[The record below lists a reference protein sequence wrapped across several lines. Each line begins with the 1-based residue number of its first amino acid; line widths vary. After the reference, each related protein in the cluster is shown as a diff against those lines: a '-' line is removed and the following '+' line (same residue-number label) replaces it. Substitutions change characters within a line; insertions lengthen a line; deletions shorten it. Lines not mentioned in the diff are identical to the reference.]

1 MERKQLLEQIDLAF
15 PEYLQLWKDI
25 CNIESPSADRVGVN
39 LVADHIAAFCK
50 GKGYAVTRQP
60 TPAGG
65 DMLLIELPGKS
76 DKAPVALMAH
86 MDTVHQKGAF
96 GDPPVTEKD
105 GILYGP
111 GVVDCKGGIA
121 VALLAME
128 ALKACGE
135 EHPPIRFILNAD
147 EEDGTY
153 GKQPAVDFIK
163 ESARG
168 CAAAFN
174 CESGRAGLLVVG
186 RKGIFRAC
194 VTVTG
199 KASHAGNAYFSGV
212 SAVREAAHKILALEA
227 CSEENGITLNCGV
240 IQGGTVSNVVPEHC
254 SFLVDVRFRSDEQ
267 EQRAIACLNE
277 IVGRSYVPGSSSTWE
292 VRKRRPAMENTP
304 ANRKLFE
311 LVAKNAA
318 DLGLDPLE
326 ATESGGGS
334 DSAYT
339 VAVGVPTVCTFGP
352 TGRFIHSVKEQADIA
367 SLAERAKLL
376 AVSVLSV

>member
-1 MERKQLLEQIDLAF
+1 MEQKKLLDQIDKAL
-15 PEYLQLWKDI
+15 PEYLELWKAI
-25 CNIESPSADRVGVN
+25 CSIESPSADKAGVN
-39 LVADHIAAFCK
+39 LVADYIAAFCA
-50 GKGYAVTRQP
+50 GKGYRVTRKP

-65 DMLLIELPGKS
+65 DMLLIELSGRA
-76 DKAPVALMAH
+76 DAVPVALLAH
-86 MDTVHQKGAF
+86 MDTVHRKGAF
-96 GDPPVTEKD
+96 GDTPVTEKD
-105 GILYGP
+105 GTLYGP

-128 ALKACGE
+128 ALRVSGADR
-135 EHPPIRFILNAD
+135 PPIRLILNAD

-153 GKQPAVDFIK
+153 GGQPAVDFIK
-163 ESARG
+163 EAARG

-174 CESGRAGLLVVG
+174 CESGRKGALVVG

-194 VTVTG
+194 ITVTG

-212 SAVREAAHKILALEA
+212 SAIREAAHKILALEA

-254 SFLVDVRFRSDEQ
+254 SFLVDVRFCNDEQ
-267 EQRAIACLNE
+267 EQRAIACLND

-292 VRKRRPAMENTP
+292 VRKRRPAMVNTP
-304 ANRKLFE
+304 ENRALFE

-318 DLGLDPLE
+318 ALGLDRLE

-367 SLAERAKLL
+367 SLGERAKLL

>member
-1 MERKQLLEQIDLAF
+1 M
-15 PEYLQLWKDI
+15 
-25 CNIESPSADRVGVN
+25 
-39 LVADHIAAFCK
+39 
-50 GKGYAVTRQP
+50 
-60 TPAGG
+60 
-65 DMLLIELPGKS
+65 
-76 DKAPVALMAH
+76 
-86 MDTVHQKGAF
+86 
-96 GDPPVTEKD
+96 
-105 GILYGP
+105 
-111 GVVDCKGGIA
+111 
-121 VALLAME
+121 
-128 ALKACGE
+128 
-135 EHPPIRFILNAD
+135 
-147 EEDGTY
+147 
-153 GKQPAVDFIK
+153 
-163 ESARG
+163 
-168 CAAAFN
+168 
-174 CESGRAGLLVVG
+174 
-186 RKGIFRAC
+186 
-194 VTVTG
+194 
-199 KASHAGNAYFSGV
+199 
-212 SAVREAAHKILALEA
+212 
-227 CSEENGITLNCGV
+227 
-240 IQGGTVSNVVPEHC
+240 
-254 SFLVDVRFRSDEQ
+254 DVRFRSDEQ